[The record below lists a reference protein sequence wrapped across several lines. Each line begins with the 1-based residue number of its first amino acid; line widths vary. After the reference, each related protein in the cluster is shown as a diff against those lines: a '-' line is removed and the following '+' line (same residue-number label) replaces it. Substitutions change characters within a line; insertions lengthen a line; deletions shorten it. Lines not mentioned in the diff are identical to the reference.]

1 MGMDLG
7 RTCSVVLALGGAW
20 LAALWVAPQ
29 EIVGLLVRAG
39 STRAAGA
46 PARSATVALRLDDV
60 TSRSAIELEAD
71 FVAELRASRLAATVA
86 VVPFGFFQPQARAGS
101 SGKAGSGLGGE
112 TLELLRGGLRG
123 GQLEVALHGRSHRPG
138 LAPHT
143 EFAGLPA
150 PEQALRIAEGQRF
163 LERELGAPIRVFVP
177 PWNSY
182 DENTLRALTELG
194 FSAVSATVSGA
205 SPPTSTL
212 RFLPATAR
220 LRDLR
225 RAVEHA
231 RSLAD
236 REALVVVLMHP
247 PDLAGASAPLRLR
260 PEALDALRW
269 LGAQADVEVRT
280 LGAAADSLADLGPA
294 HLATFRELGRAAR
307 ARFVPPPLA
316 RAYAELLLVYPS
328 RETLAHLA
336 GVLRLLVILHYTA
349 AAAGIGAGAGLV
361 RAWRRTGSPA
371 RRSAGSAC

>member
-1 MGMDLG
+1 MDLG

-39 STRAAGA
+39 STRAAGS
-46 PARSATVALRLDDV
+46 PALSATVALRLDDV
-60 TSRSAIELEAD
+60 TSRSAIGLEAD

-86 VVPFGFFQPQARAGS
+86 VVPFGFFPPQARAGS
-101 SGKAGSGLGGE
+101 SGKAGIGLGGE
-112 TLELLRGGLRG
+112 TLELLRGGLRE

-138 LAPHT
+138 LVRHS
-143 EFAGLPA
+143 EFVGLPA

-194 FSAVSATVSGA
+194 FSAVSATANGA

-220 LRDLR
+220 LRNLR

-236 REALVVVLMHP
+236 REALVVVLIHP
-247 PDLAGASAPLRLR
+247 PELAGASAPLRLR

-328 RETLAHLA
+328 RETLARLA
-336 GVLRLLVILHYTA
+336 GVLRLLVVLHYTA

-361 RAWRRTGSPA
+361 WAWRRSDVP
-371 RRSAGSAC
+371 RSLRTLG